1 MLSQI
6 APMLS
11 LSFSVWVSLE
21 LVKLKKELGI
31 ED

>member
-6 APMLS
+6 VPMIS
-11 LSFSVWVSLE
+11 LYFSVWVSLE

-31 ED
+31 EG